1 MDFTPLILS
10 AKLALVSTVLLLLIA
25 LPTAYLLVFKNFR
38 GKFFIESLIGLPL
51 VVPPTVLGFYLLII
65 MGPRGFLGQGWTA
78 LTGWPLAFT
87 FAGLVGAS
95 LVQGFPF
102 AVQPIKAAFEKLD
115 HRLLEM
121 AYVLG
126 LTPLQAFFKVVIP
139 NTINGLVAAAILAFA
154 HTMGEFGIILMVGGS
169 IPGKTKVASIAV
181 YEYVENLQYH
191 EAAVMSLIMI
201 GVSYAIL
208 LVVNYLNGSQ
218 AKALSPV

>member
-10 AKLALVSTVLLLLIA
+10 AKLALVSTFLLLLIA
-25 LPTAYLLVFKNFR
+25 LPTAYVLVYKKIR
-38 GKFFIESLIGLPL
+38 SKFLIESLIGLPL
-51 VVPPTVLGFYLLII
+51 VVPPTVLGFYLLIL
-65 MGPRGFLGQGWTA
+65 MGPRGFLGRGWAA
-78 LTGWPLAFT
+78 LTGRPLAFT
-87 FAGLVGAS
+87 FAGLIGAS

-115 HRLLEM
+115 RRLLEM

-126 LTPLQAFFKVVIP
+126 LTPLQTFFKVVIP
-139 NTINGLVAAAILAFA
+139 NTTNGLIAAAILAFA

-169 IPGKTKVASIAV
+169 IPDKTKVASIAV

-201 GVSYAIL
+201 AMSYAVL
-208 LVVNYLNGSQ
+208 LVVNYLNSSQ
-218 AKALSPV
+218 TKAYES

>member
-10 AKLALVSTVLLLLIA
+10 AKLALVSTVLLLIIA
-25 LPTAYLLVFKNFR
+25 LPVAYILVYKNFS
-38 GKFFIESLIGLPL
+38 GKFFLESLVGLPL
-51 VVPPTVLGFYLLII
+51 VVPPTVLGFYLLVL
-65 MGPRGFLGQGWTA
+65 MGPKGFLGQGWTA

-126 LTPLQAFFKVVIP
+126 LTPLQAFFKVIIP
-139 NTINGLVAAAILAFA
+139 NTINGLIAAAILAFA

-169 IPGKTKVASIAV
+169 IPDKTKVASVAV

-191 EAAVMSLIMI
+191 EAAVMSLIM
-201 GVSYAIL
+201 VAMSYAIL
-208 LVVNYLNGSQ
+208 LLVNYLNTHQTRAQ
-218 AKALSPV
+218 AIT